1 MTTQTTGRIIPQA
14 SLREEWSV
22 STVQQLAWSMGHP
35 ITYYV
40 KAEGATG
47 RAVRARR
54 REALRRLAMDPAATV
69 AERALAAHR
78 LADLTAASLR
88 TAC

>member
-1 MTTQTTGRIIPQA
+1 MTTTPTDRIIPRA

-22 STVQQLAWSMGHP
+22 STVQQLAWS
-35 ITYYV
+35 I
-40 KAEGATG
+40 G
-47 RAVRARR
+47 RPMIRYARIQEPARSALRARR
-54 REALRRLAMDPAATV
+54 AEALRRLATDPAATV